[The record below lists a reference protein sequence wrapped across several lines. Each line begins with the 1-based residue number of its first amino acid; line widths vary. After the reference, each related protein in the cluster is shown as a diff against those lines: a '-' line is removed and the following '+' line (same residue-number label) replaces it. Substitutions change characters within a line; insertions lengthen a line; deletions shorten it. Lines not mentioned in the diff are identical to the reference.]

1 MATTSYEALRQIDN
15 NFYVDGGDSERSI
28 LKRMEDNYNQ
38 YISQTQAFW
47 NEARIDQ
54 RFVAGDQSLWHEIYS
69 HIPMNRRKQFN
80 FNRMRR
86 IVNMISGHQRKHR
99 KATVVAPIEGSDEEA
114 ADQFTDIVS
123 WAYARDNVYNTISD
137 AFENGSLITGISLL
151 NPWLDFTNDPAS
163 GDLKINHLSY
173 NSFMMDSYFRKM
185 DLSDCSFI
193 WTRKWLSKYEINL
206 LLPGREDEVNGMSR
220 TSNRDQRF
228 YYMPENYNFTIRD
241 LLPYDEYWYQT
252 TRKAKI
258 LYDTKSGEVM
268 EWKGDN
274 KDALQLFLNQYPE
287 IKVKKI
293 EKASTRLAIVVN
305 NRVMFDGPNPLG
317 IDRYPFVPVVGY
329 HDPDN
334 TGLQWRLQGVVRG
347 LRDAQFLYNRRKVIE
362 LDILESQINSGMKVM
377 EGSLVDNNDV
387 LKSGQGQPVFIKS
400 TAPLGMGSIEQM
412 QSPAIPPTT
421 IQLSEMLGNEI
432 NQISGVNE
440 ELLGSADDSQSG
452 ILASLRQGA
461 GLVTLQKL
469 FDQLDMSQKLLGE
482 LTIDIIQNNFTYGK
496 VKRILNK
503 EPSPQFFNKAFQKY
517 DCKVAEGLLTDT
529 QQKLEFMQYLQMKEM
544 GIEIP
549 AEMMIDK
556 APIHGKKE
564 LKEAIMKREQQQAE
578 LSQQQ
583 SQLQLQAMQ
592 VDNQTKMSYSASQ
605 EALAQERLAKIQL
618 EQAVNAER
626 IQRADEDR
634 TGSMLN
640 LVKALKELEQMDLTN
655 IEHKLNLLKG
665 LEEEERTN
673 ATGQEGSEESK
684 KPLERGQTG
693 ISQNAP
699 R

>member
-1 MATTSYEALRQIDN
+1 MATTAYESSRQMDN

-28 LKRMEDNYNQ
+28 LKLMEDNYNQ

-86 IVNMISGHQRKHR
+86 IVNMVSGHQRKHR
-99 KATVVAPIEGSDEEA
+99 KATVVAPIEGSDEVA
-114 ADQFTDIVS
+114 ADQFTDIIS
-123 WAYARDNVYNTISD
+123 WAYGRDNVYNTISD

-151 NPWLDFTNDPAS
+151 NPWLDYTSDPAS
-163 GDLKINHLSY
+163 GDLKVNHLSY

-193 WTRKWLSKYEINL
+193 WTRKWLSKNEVNL
-206 LLPGREDEVNGMSR
+206 LLPGREDEINSMSR
-220 TSNRDQRF
+220 NANKDQRF

-258 LYDTKSGEVM
+258 LYDTKSGEVL
-268 EWKGDN
+268 EWKGGS

-287 IKVKKI
+287 VKVKTINKP
-293 EKASTRLAIVVN
+293 SVRLAITVN
-305 NRVMFDGPNPLG
+305 NRVMFNGPNPLG
-317 IDRYPFVPVVGY
+317 IDRYPFVPVIGY

-334 TGLQWRLQGVVRG
+334 IYFQWRLQGILRG
-347 LRDAQFLYNRRKVIE
+347 LRDAQFLYNRRKVVE

-387 LKSGQGQPVFIKS
+387 LKSGQGQPIFIKS
-400 TAPLGMGSIEQM
+400 TAPLGMQSVEQI
-412 QSPAIPPTT
+412 QSPMIPPTT
-421 IQLSEMLGNEI
+421 LQLSEMLGNEI

-440 ELLGSADDSQSG
+440 ELLGSAEDDKSG
-452 ILASLRQGA
+452 VLSMLRQGA

-482 LTIDIIQNNFTYGK
+482 LTVDIIQNNFTYGK
-496 VKRILNK
+496 VKRILNQ

-529 QQKLEFMQYLQMKEM
+529 QQKLEFMQYLQMKEI
-544 GIEIP
+544 GIDIP
-549 AEMMIDK
+549 SELMIEK

-564 LKEAIMKREQQQAE
+564 LKEAIAQREKQQSEMQ
-578 LSQQQ
+578 QQQ
-583 SQLQLQAMQ
+583 SQLQLQAME
-592 VDNQTKMSYSASQ
+592 VDNKTKMAYAASQ
-605 EALAQERLAKIQL
+605 EAMAQERIAKIQL
-618 EQAVNAER
+618 DQALNVER
-626 IQRADEDR
+626 ISRAEEDR

-640 LVKALKELEQMDLTN
+640 LVKALKELDTMDVSN
-655 IEHKLNLLKG
+655 IEKKLNLLKS
-665 LEEEERTN
+665 LEAEERGNETSQAGN
-673 ATGQEGSEESK
+673 PQGQVAPQG
-684 KPLERGQTG
+684 GQTG
-693 ISQNAP
+693 IPQNVTG
-699 R
+699 